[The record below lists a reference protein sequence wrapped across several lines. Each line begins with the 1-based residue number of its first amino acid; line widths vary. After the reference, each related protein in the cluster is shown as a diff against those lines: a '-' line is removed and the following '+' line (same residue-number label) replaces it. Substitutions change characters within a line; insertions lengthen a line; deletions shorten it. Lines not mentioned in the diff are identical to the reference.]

1 MIEVTPDI
9 RLADDELSFSFVRAS
24 GPGGQNVNKVST
36 AVQLRF
42 DAANSPNLPDAV
54 RARALRLAG
63 RRATTEGVI
72 VLDARRHRTQ
82 ERNRQDAIDRLVA
95 LLQRAA
101 EPPKPR
107 TSDQADPRLPPQD
120 ASTTNAA
127 VPSHA
132 RSDATG
138 LHVLSCQGRAPG
150 TSCQSA

>member
-1 MIEVTPDI
+1 MMIEITPDI

-63 RRATTEGVI
+63 RRATNEGVI

-101 EPPKPR
+101 ELPKTR
-107 TSDQADPRLPPQD
+107 TSTKPTRASRLKRVD
-120 ASTTNAA
+120 DKRRRAA
-127 VPSHA
+127 VKRA
-132 RSDATG
+132 RTQRDED
-138 LHVLSCQGRAPG
+138 
-150 TSCQSA
+150 

>member
-1 MIEVTPDI
+1 MIEITPDI
-9 RLADDELSFSFVRAS
+9 RIADDELSFSFVRAS

-42 DAANSPNLPDAV
+42 DAANSPNLPDAM

-63 RRATTEGVI
+63 RRATNEGVI

-101 EPPKPR
+101 ELPKPR
-107 TSDQADPRLPPQD
+107 TSTKPTRASRLKRVD
-120 ASTTNAA
+120 DKRRRAA
-127 VPSHA
+127 VKRA
-132 RSDATG
+132 RTQRDED
-138 LHVLSCQGRAPG
+138 
-150 TSCQSA
+150 

>member
-1 MIEVTPDI
+1 MMIEVTPDI
-9 RLADDELSFSFVRAS
+9 RIADDELSFSFVRAS

-101 EPPKPR
+101 ELPKPR
-107 TSDQADPRLPPQD
+107 TSTKPTRASRLKRVD
-120 ASTTNAA
+120 DKRRRAA
-127 VPSHA
+127 VKRA
-132 RSDATG
+132 RTQRDED
-138 LHVLSCQGRAPG
+138 
-150 TSCQSA
+150 

>member
-9 RLADDELSFSFVRAS
+9 RIADDELSFSFVRAS

-42 DAANSPNLPDAV
+42 DAANSPNLPEAV

-63 RRATTEGVI
+63 RRATAEGVI

-82 ERNRQDAIDRLVA
+82 ERNRQDAVDRLVA

-101 EPPKPR
+101 ALPKPR
-107 TSDQADPRLPPQD
+107 TSTKPTRASRLKRVD
-120 ASTTNAA
+120 DKRRRAA
-127 VPSHA
+127 VKRA
-132 RSDATG
+132 RTLRDED
-138 LHVLSCQGRAPG
+138 
-150 TSCQSA
+150 